1 MPTVFK
7 NITAT
12 EVGTT
17 PVDVLQIEPG
27 VRATVIGCN
36 LANTTTYDTLNV
48 NVYVVDEN
56 STAALYGRNI
66 VLPPNTTL
74 KLITSGEK
82 LILPETAGLRV
93 ACNVDHALDVVV
105 SYVEI
110 S

>member
-12 EVGTT
+12 QVGTV

-27 VRATVIGCN
+27 VRATIIGCN
-36 LANTTTYDTLNV
+36 LANTKIYDTVNV

-56 STAALYGRNI
+56 STAALYGKNVI
-66 VLPPNTTL
+66 LPPNTSM

-82 LILPETAGLRV
+82 LILPETAGLRIV
-93 ACNVDHALDVVV
+93 SNVDDSLDVVV